1 MKSAWP
7 TTTNVASA
15 LAGMGITAV
24 SGYSTADYLAASI
37 QEWEMAVGVSPW
49 FVDGTVTTTST
60 SRTVTP
66 YGQGTVHIPPCAV
79 VETVVLGGVTLTED
93 EDYWL
98 RPDSASDQYRPITH
112 IEFSTRVTGNNA
124 ALVITGKWGY
134 QTSIFESVYQLILD
148 MTVAKVLE
156 SAQMKAVLAQGMAAS
171 GPVTEVRQENITI
184 KYDSSAGRS
193 FVAASKA
200 RFGELASLYKVRGF

>member
-7 TTTNVASA
+7 STTTVASA
-15 LAGMGITAV
+15 LSGMGITLP
-24 SGYSTADYLAASI
+24 SGYSNADYLAASI

-49 FVDGTVTTTST
+49 FVDGTVTTTSS

-66 YGQGTVHIPPCAV
+66 YGQGMVHIPPCAV
-79 VETVVLGGVTLTED
+79 VESVALGGVTLTVD

-98 RPDSASDQYRPITH
+98 RPDNADDQYRPVTH
-112 IEFSTRVTGNNA
+112 IEFATRVTGTNA

-148 MTVAKVLE
+148 MTVSKVLE
-156 SAQMKAVLAQGMAAS
+156 AAQMKAVLAQSVAAA
-171 GPVTEVRQENITI
+171 GAITEVRQENLSI
-184 KYDSSAGRS
+184 KYAANES
-193 FVAASKA
+193 FKTQTMA
-200 RFGELASLYKVRGF
+200 RMNELASLYKVRGF